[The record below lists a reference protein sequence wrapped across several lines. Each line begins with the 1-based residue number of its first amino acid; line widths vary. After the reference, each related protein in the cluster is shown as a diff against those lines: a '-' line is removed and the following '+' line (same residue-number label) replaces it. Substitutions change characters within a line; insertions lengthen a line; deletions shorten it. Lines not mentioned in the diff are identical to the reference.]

1 MAETAHVTLQIKG
14 RGRKA
19 KSGVIHL
26 RDALI
31 VACLCVIAA
40 VLIAAATAYLALNKI
55 WPALAPVRVHERLRV
70 WSRFSLLT
78 IQEIRSWR

>member
-1 MAETAHVTLQIKG
+1 MTETAHVTLRLLD

-19 KSGVIHL
+19 KSGVIQL

-40 VLIAAATAYLALNKI
+40 VLFAAATAYLALNKI
-55 WPALAPVRVHERLRV
+55 WPALAPIHVHERLRV
-70 WSRFSLLT
+70 WSRFSQLA